1 MKANNYLSY
10 DENENEKC
18 QCITF
23 DENGKIMGSC
33 DTLFTTSKLTVAGI
47 KREFPFLW
55 NIINYFKTNE
65 KSNDPLFFPQVEFEC
80 NGYYSVCD
88 FTFMKSEDARGIRKF
103 IWMIYDNSIH
113 YKELLT
119 SNMSVKHK
127 KTRIVF

>member
-65 KSNDPLFFPQVEFEC
+65 KSNDPLFFPQVEFD
-80 NGYYSVCD
+80 NLPD
-88 FTFMKSEDARGIRKF
+88 L
-103 IWMIYDNSIH
+103 YDYPEQINQYPAH
-113 YKELLT
+113 YFSHLFSLAAC
-119 SNMSVKHK
+119 V
-127 KTRIVF
+127 

>member
-1 MKANNYLSY
+1 MKVDNYLS
-10 DENENEKC
+10 EGEEEKC

-23 DENGKIMGSC
+23 DENGKIMGSS
-33 DTLFTTSKLTVAGI
+33 DTLFTLSRKTVSAI

-55 NIINYFKTNE
+55 NIITYFKANE
-65 KSNDPLFFPQVEFEC
+65 MNNEPLFFPQVEFEC

-88 FTFMKSEDARGIRKF
+88 FTFMKSEDARGIRKY

-119 SNMSVKHK
+119 RNVTGKNR
-127 KTRIVF
+127 KTKLIV

>member
-1 MKANNYLSY
+1 MKVNNYLS
-10 DENENEKC
+10 DEENEKC

-23 DENGKIMGSC
+23 DENGRIMGSC
-33 DTLFTTSKLTVAGI
+33 DTLFQTSRLTASGI

-55 NIINYFKTNE
+55 KIISHFQQNKDTG
-65 KSNDPLFFPQVEFEC
+65 DALFFPQVEFEC

-88 FTFMKSEDARGIRKF
+88 FTFMKSEDARGIQKF

-119 SNMSVKHK
+119 RHVSGKPR
-127 KTRIVF
+127 KTRLSF

>member
-1 MKANNYLSY
+1 MQVNDYLS
-10 DENENEKC
+10 EGENEKC

-23 DENGKIMGSC
+23 DEKGQIMGSN
-33 DTLFTTSKLTVAGI
+33 DTLFTVSRKTVSAI

-55 NIINYFKTNE
+55 NIISYFKSNE
-65 KSNDPLFFPQVEFEC
+65 ASNEPLFFPQVEFEC

-113 YKELLT
+113 YKDLLSRNTT
-119 SNMSVKHK
+119 SKAR
-127 KTRIVF
+127 KTKLDV